1 MSVLTETYTLSNGT
15 KIPKLGLGTWFIE
28 DDKAAEAV
36 RQAVKLGYR
45 HIDTAQAYGNE
56 RGVGEG
62 VRTCNIPRGQLF
74 VTTKLAAELKN
85 YETAAKA
92 IDESLEKMGLDY
104 IDLMLIHS
112 PQPWNDFR
120 GGDYGEGNRQA
131 WRALEDAY
139 KAGKLRAIGVSNF
152 KEEDIENLLASCTVV
167 PMVNQLLVH
176 IANTPHKLMEYCRQK
191 NILVE
196 AYSPVAH
203 GEILK
208 HPQAA
213 AMAEKYHVTIPQLC
227 IRYALQ
233 LETVPLPKT
242 ANPEHMKENA
252 AVDFV
257 ISDEDM
263 EVLKNVEHLKDY
275 GSFSMFPVFSGK

>member
-62 VRTCNIPRGQLF
+62 VCTCNIPREQLF

-85 YETAAKA
+85 YE
-92 IDESLEKMGLDY
+92 
-104 IDLMLIHS
+104 
-112 PQPWNDFR
+112 
-120 GGDYGEGNRQA
+120 
-131 WRALEDAY
+131 
-139 KAGKLRAIGVSNF
+139 
-152 KEEDIENLLASCTVV
+152 
-167 PMVNQLLVH
+167 
-176 IANTPHKLMEYCRQK
+176 
-191 NILVE
+191 
-196 AYSPVAH
+196 
-203 GEILK
+203 
-208 HPQAA
+208 AA

-252 AVDFV
+252 AVDFA